1 MGVIYSVGNDDRDL
15 LCPFVEEK
23 GGTKDVS
30 KIEMLY
36 RSTSLGNMSSAEFW
50 KEVGLDPGLE
60 DEYLQRYELT
70 VGLTDFL
77 EAVNS
82 QGYEVWCLSNDISE
96 WSKKLRARFELD
108 KYVHGF
114 VISGDVGVRKPEQA
128 IFDRLISQLT
138 ASLRDAVFVDDQR
151 RNLDV
156 AAALGFGT
164 VLFMSASHDLTD
176 VEHIVVKQILPISC
190 SGCLA
195 GNILALPVRALSMP
209 EIAPSFCS
217 PCSASPSLA

>member
-36 RSTSLGNMSSAEFW
+36 NSTSLGNMSSAQFW
-50 KEVGLDPGLE
+50 KAVGLDPGLE
-60 DEYLQRYELT
+60 DEYLQRYKLT
-70 VGLTDFL
+70 DGLTDFL

-96 WSKKLRARFELD
+96 WSKKLRARFGLD
-108 KYVHGF
+108 KYVRGF

-128 IFDRLISQLT
+128 IFDHLLGQLT
-138 ASLRDAVFVDDQR
+138 VSPRDAVFVDDQR

-156 AAALGFGT
+156 AAALGFST
-164 VLFMSASHDLTD
+164 ILFAPAGHDLTD
-176 VEHIVVKQILPISC
+176 EKHIV
-190 SGCLA
+190 A
-195 GNILALPVRALSMP
+195 T
-209 EIAPSFCS
+209 SFADVLCWLYS
-217 PCSASPSLA
+217 K

>member
-1 MGVIYSVGNDDRDL
+1 MRILVLDAMGVIYSVGNDDRDL

-36 RSTSLGNMSSAEFW
+36 NSTSLGNMSSAQFW
-50 KEVGLDPGLE
+50 KAVGLDPGLE
-60 DEYLQRYELT
+60 DEYLQRYKLT
-70 VGLTDFL
+70 DGLTDFL

-96 WSKKLRARFELD
+96 WSKKLRARFGLN
-108 KYVHGF
+108 KYVRGF

-128 IFDRLISQLT
+128 IFDHLLGQLT
-138 ASLRDAVFVDDQR
+138 VSPRDAVFVDDQR

-156 AAALGFGT
+156 AAALGFST
-164 VLFMSASHDLTD
+164 ILFAPAGHDLTD
-176 VEHIVVKQILPISC
+176 EKHIV
-190 SGCLA
+190 A
-195 GNILALPVRALSMP
+195 T
-209 EIAPSFCS
+209 SFADVLCWLYS
-217 PCSASPSLA
+217 K

>member
-1 MGVIYSVGNDDRDL
+1 MRIIVLDAMGVIFSVGNDDRDL

-36 RSTSLGNMSSAEFW
+36 HSTSLGTMSSAEFW
-50 KEVGLDPGLE
+50 EAVGLDPGLE

-70 VGLTDFL
+70 DGLTDFL

-82 QGYEVWCLSNDISE
+82 QGYEVWCLSNDIAE
-96 WSKKLRARFELD
+96 WSKKLRARFGLD
-108 KYVHGF
+108 EYVRGF

-128 IFDRLISQLT
+128 IFDHLIGQLT
-138 ASLRDAVFVDDQR
+138 VSPRDVVFVDDQQ

-156 AAALGFGT
+156 AVALGFST
-164 VLFMSASHDLTD
+164 ILFAPAGHDLTD
-176 VEHIVVKQILPISC
+176 EKHVVATSFVDVLC
-190 SGCLA
+190 W
-195 GNILALPVRALSMP
+195 LS
-209 EIAPSFCS
+209 SR
-217 PCSASPSLA
+217 